1 MVSETVKTAIVL
13 GSGGHTSEMIKLLSG
28 TDLKKFTP
36 REYIVADTDKMSIQ
50 KIKDFEA
57 SSRSSKKKA
66 TSKQPTQPEYNI
78 HVLSRSRQVGQSYIT
93 SILTTLIAILHA
105 IPLMF
110 KLRPELLLVNGPGT
124 CIPVCLILRVLY
136 FSESFHLIPQCK
148 IVFVESVCRVKNLSL
163 SGKIL
168 YYLNVADSFF
178 VQWEEL
184 KKRYPGTIHMG
195 RLV

>member
-1 MVSETVKTAIVL
+1 VSPETVKTVIVL

-28 TDLKKFTP
+28 TDLTKFTP
-36 REYIVADTDKMSIQ
+36 REYIVAHSDKMSIQ
-50 KIKDFEA
+50 KIKDFESSVSNNKTNKKQSNKFNINLLA
-57 SSRSSKKKA
+57 RSRS
-66 TSKQPTQPEYNI
+66 
-78 HVLSRSRQVGQSYIT
+78 VGQSYIT
-93 SILTTLIAILHA
+93 SILTTLIAILFA

-110 KLRPELLLVNGPGT
+110 KLKPSLLLVNGPGT
-124 CIPVCLILRVLY
+124 CIPVCLILRLMY
-136 FSESFHLIPQCK
+136 FSESLKLIPQCR

-168 YYLNVADSFF
+168 YYLNITDAFF

-184 KKRYPGTIHMG
+184 KKRYPKAIHVG

>member
-1 MVSETVKTAIVL
+1 MSPETVKTVIVL

-28 TDLKKFTP
+28 TDLTKFAP
-36 REYIVADTDKMSIQ
+36 REYIVAHSDKMSIQ
-50 KIKDFEA
+50 KIKDFESSVSNNKTNKKQSNKFNINLLA
-57 SSRSSKKKA
+57 RSRS
-66 TSKQPTQPEYNI
+66 
-78 HVLSRSRQVGQSYIT
+78 VGQSYIT
-93 SILTTLIAILHA
+93 SILTTLIAILFA

-110 KLRPELLLVNGPGT
+110 KLKPSLLLVNGPGT
-124 CIPVCLILRVLY
+124 CIPVCLILRLMY
-136 FSESFHLIPQCK
+136 FSESLKLIPQCR

-168 YYLNVADSFF
+168 YYLNITDAFF

-184 KKRYPGTIHMG
+184 KKRYPKAIHVG